1 MAKYF
6 QQQQGPNFSL
16 DFGAALPSVMDR
28 RLRWIFVAAAVVL
41 LFFAIS
47 FLRGVYTD
55 LLWFEQLGF
64 RSIFLKV
71 VYTRVALFAAGAV
84 IFAVPATISLFF
96 AYRLSQ
102 GPEEQALPAATQDFL
117 READNLGRRGG
128 RGRAQRRI
136 RYACRGAVG
145 GVPQAGERRALRHQ

>member
-6 QQQQGPNFSL
+6 QQQQGPDFSL
-16 DFGAALPSVMDR
+16 DFGAALPSVTDR
-28 RLRWIFVAAAVVL
+28 RLRWIFVAAALVL
-41 LFFAIS
+41 LFVAVS

-71 VYTRVALFAAGAV
+71 VYTRIVLFAAGAV
-84 IFAVPATISLFF
+84 IFAIPASISLYF

-102 GPEEQALPAATQDFL
+102 GADEQTLPAATRDFL
-117 READNLGRRGG
+117 RKLITWGG
-128 RGRAQRRI
+128 A
-136 RYACRGAVG
+136 
-145 GVPQAGERRALRHQ
+145 